1 MPLRAGRPGSGD
13 TDRRA
18 GHARV
23 PAATFNEV
31 LNFMVNEMLETATLG
46 GGCFW
51 CTEAVFLDVD
61 GVTAVQSGYAG
72 GHTRNPGYR
81 DVCDGDTG
89 QIGRAHV

>member
-51 CTEAVFLDVD
+51 CEVAL
-61 GVTAVQSGYAG
+61 
-72 GHTRNPGYR
+72 
-81 DVCDGDTG
+81 
-89 QIGRAHV
+89 I